1 MCTCFHIGQES
12 MLCGHWGTSAHSLRG
27 GAIRRLNTVLIVI
40 MAQRTLDRSE
50 DVHRTVCLRHDDTPV
65 VEMNTE
71 PWRIL
76 LTHAQPK
83 IEMDDRILSDQLMDS
98 CNCNRQSFLRKY
110 ASKSQGK
117 FN

>member
-1 MCTCFHIGQES
+1 MV
-12 MLCGHWGTSAHSLRG
+12 CGHWGTSAHSLRG
-27 GAIRRLNTVLIVI
+27 GARRRLNAVLIVI

-98 CNCNRQSFLRKY
+98 CNCNSTILSEKICIKISGQI
-110 ASKSQGK
+110 
-117 FN
+117 